1 MQLGVHSQSAA
12 VGGILMNKMGDA
24 SPDEKRKANKA
35 WKQSFEKQELFQKND
50 NLFMETTPVV
60 YL

>member
-1 MQLGVHSQSAA
+1 
-12 VGGILMNKMGDA
+12 MNKMGDA

-35 WKQSFEKQELFQKND
+35 WKQSFEKQELFQKMTIS
-50 NLFMETTPVV
+50 FMETTPVV